1 MVFSV
6 PTPTGG
12 TERFTVHTTRT
23 MEPKLA
29 AAHPE
34 IATYSGRSLENP
46 GTTIAL
52 DITQMGLHAAVRG
65 PQGQR
70 AWYVD
75 PAYDRP
81 GTSVHLSYYGGS
93 GAAGR
98 GRVHRARGAGDP
110 HGDARP
116 AAKQQQKAPG
126 GEVTQKVYR
135 LAFTDRPDLRRVLRD
150 RRTCSP
156 RRSP

>member
-1 MVFSV
+1 
-6 PTPTGG
+6 
-12 TERFTVHTTRT
+12 

-81 GTSVHLSYYGGS
+81 GTSVHLSYYGGAVPRAEDEFIEREAPEIRTAMRDRQQKRS
-93 GAAGR
+93 DGAGR
-98 GRVHRARGAGDP
+98 R
-110 HGDARP
+110 GDAEGLP
-116 AAKQQQKAPG
+116 AR
-126 GEVTQKVYR
+126 VR
-135 LAFTDRPDLRRVLRD
+135 HRPDVRRVLRH

-156 RRSP
+156 RRSR

>member
-81 GTSVHLSYYGGS
+81 GTSVHLSYYGG
-93 GAAGR
+93 AMP
-98 GRVHRARGAGDP
+98 RAEDEFVEREAPEIRTAMRD
-110 HGDARP
+110 R
-116 AAKQQQKAPG
+116 QQK
-126 GEVTQKVYR
+126 Q
-135 LAFTDRPDLRRVLRD
+135 RPQARAAR
-150 RRTCSP
+150 
-156 RRSP
+156 